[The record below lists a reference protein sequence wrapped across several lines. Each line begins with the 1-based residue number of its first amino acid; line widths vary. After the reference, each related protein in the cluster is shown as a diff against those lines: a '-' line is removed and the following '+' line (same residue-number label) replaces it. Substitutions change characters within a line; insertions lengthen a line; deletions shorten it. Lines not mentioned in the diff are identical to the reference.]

1 MFFDAPRNPAVM
13 GHPFPQGPQQD
24 ESGRMRWEPRFSGTW
39 EQAAQSGMTWD
50 EAVLLRRREHQHQ
63 QNQLGYHGHRPSQP
77 APGWHE
83 RANEQP
89 WQDWRQHQPRPP
101 WQQQQQQQQ
110 QPWDQLLV
118 EPGCGNGA
126 GVGLGAGR
134 EEQQAWQQQQQW
146 QKFSKVSGFV
156 DSRKKATADFE
167 NVLQAVADA
176 TTRAPSALS

>member
-1 MFFDAPRNPAVM
+1 MHDFPVCTFAFDLHDSPVLHRPPEPPMPPMFVAPQQGNPPMFFDAPRNPAVM

-101 WQQQQQQQQ
+101 WQQQQQQT
-110 QPWDQLLV
+110 
-118 EPGCGNGA
+118 
-126 GVGLGAGR
+126 
-134 EEQQAWQQQQQW
+134 QQW
-146 QKFSKVSGFV
+146 ILGGIFPS
-156 DSRKKATADFE
+156 
-167 NVLQAVADA
+167 
-176 TTRAPSALS
+176 TR